1 MSLKMRRRNKEK
13 KVETKDFLK
22 EKSNIQGVG
31 KSRKHNCTFEQ
42 RRNDTCPRSTELS
55 YVELN
60 VVGTK
65 SQKAQ
70 MSRKWDLPY
79 SFIR

>member
-1 MSLKMRRRNKEK
+1 MRRRNKEK

-22 EKSNIQGVG
+22 GKSKIQGVG
-31 KSRKHNCTFEQ
+31 KSRRHNCTSEQ
-42 RRNDTCPRSTELS
+42 LRNDTCPRSNELS
-55 YVELN
+55 HVELN

>member
-1 MSLKMRRRNKEK
+1 MSLKMRRRTKEK
-13 KVETKDFLK
+13 KGETKDILK
-22 EKSNIQGVG
+22 GKSEIQGVG
-31 KSRKHNCTFEQ
+31 KLRKHNCTSKQ
-42 RRNDTCPRSTELS
+42 LRNDTCPRSNELS
-55 YVELN
+55 HVELN
-60 VVGTK
+60 VVSTK